1 MSSKTT
7 QSPGSEVEPITDV
20 IDLDEVER
28 ALMDPSV
35 RLSVPDA
42 DPEEA
47 SRTIIR
53 SILEAD
59 DPLAGLEVTPARELL
74 GVPIM
79 LSEVEWRNSDYSES
93 GPGIF
98 AIMRGRLEDGSD
110 VVVSCGGANV
120 LAQLYRLVKDGRL
133 PEAVA
138 IEESRKPTAKGYRPL
153 WITQAKF
160 EEGKDPLRNKVES
173 F

>member
-1 MSSKTT
+1 MTT
-7 QSPGSEVEPITDV
+7 KDTTSACPEVVPATDV
-20 IDLDEVER
+20 IALDEVER
-28 ALMDPSV
+28 ALMDPTV
-35 RLSVPDA
+35 RLSVPDS

-47 SRTIIR
+47 SRAIIR

-59 DPLAGLEVTPARELL
+59 DPLVGLEVTPARELL

-79 LSEVEWRNSDYSES
+79 LCEVEWRNSDYSES

-98 AIMRGRLEDGSD
+98 ALMRGQLEDGSV

-120 LAQLYRLVKDGRL
+120 LAQLYRLARDGRL

-138 IEESRKPTAKGYRPL
+138 IEEARKPTAKGHRPL
-153 WITQAKF
+153 WITGSKF
-160 EEGKDPLRNKVES
+160 EAGKDPLRERVES
-173 F
+173 S